1 MRKIL
6 GLMLVVASVAVIA
19 GTVGDAT
26 AAPAKKQDASL
37 TGAGSTFVYPLVS
50 KWIPA
55 AGAAYGINVNYSP
68 IGSGGGIAAITART
82 VDYGASDA
90 PLSSDQLAACK
101 GCVVIPWA
109 LSAISIPYN
118 LPGIKCVLRLTPNM
132 LSRIYLGEITK
143 WNDPNIVK
151 NNGSCGLPDTKITP
165 VYRSDN
171 SGSTYAFTDYLS
183 NVNSTWK
190 SKYGTGVNAQWPAGV
205 GAKGSSG
212 VAGVVSKTVG
222 ALTYVDV
229 AYSLKNKL
237 RFAWV
242 QNRAGKYA
250 SPGLRGIKAAAA
262 VIPAKITSDAQLKL
276 VDPPKSA
283 GGLAYPISTFTYV
296 IAPTSSSK
304 AKDLRKF
311 IYWATTRGQS
321 YGPPL
326 LFAPLPTQVQSYAN
340 RLINQIKQS

>member
-1 MRKIL
+1 MKRA
-6 GLMLVVASVAVIA
+6 LVLTVIGASMVAIA
-19 GTVGDAT
+19 ITVGAAT
-26 AAPAKKQDASL
+26 AAPAKKQGTSL
-37 TGAGSTFVYPLVS
+37 TGAGATFPYPLIS

-55 AGAAYGINVNYSP
+55 AGSAYGIDVNYSP

-82 VDYGASDA
+82 VDFGASDA
-90 PLSSDQLAACK
+90 PLSADQLDACK

-118 LPGIKCVLRLTPNM
+118 LPGVKCVLRLTPNV
-132 LSRIYLGEITK
+132 LSGIYLGDITK
-143 WNDPNIVK
+143 WNDPKILK
-151 NNGSCGLPDTKITP
+151 NNGSCGLSDLKITP

-183 NVNSTWK
+183 NVNGTWK

-212 VAGVVSKTVG
+212 VAGVVSKTEG
-222 ALTYVDV
+222 ALTYVDI

-237 RFAWV
+237 RTGWV

-262 VIPAKITSDAQLKL
+262 VIPAKITNDSQLKL

-296 IAPTSSSK
+296 IAPTSSGK
-304 AKDLRKF
+304 AKDLRTF

-340 RLINQIKQS
+340 KLINQIKQS